1 MTAIVKPSVA
11 SLVKSQLPE
20 FVREDYQTFV
30 AFVEAY
36 YEYIQN
42 NELDLKTIRDIDTT
56 LESFIR
62 YFKSELAPNLPY
74 SSVDTRFLLKNMKS
88 QYLAKG
94 SESSIKLLFKILYDK
109 EVSVAYPSTQVL
121 RASDGKWYIAKSL
134 KLATT
139 DERFLNINNY
149 RLFGEST
156 KSIAT
161 VETSVKSQNKIEIFI
176 SNIERLFESGETV
189 KIVDANRQD
198 VIIDGSTLTAVLVG
212 QISQININPNNRGL
226 FYDVG
231 DPVVVYGGLNQTIS
245 NPVGATAQ
253 VGSVSSGSIKS
264 ISVISGGFDPTL
276 PSPPYS
282 GVTPGSNYN
291 VYPPAAVT
299 ALWWVSGS
307 PFMPKPY

>member
-121 RASDGKWYIAKSL
+121 RASDGKW
-134 KLATT
+134 
-139 DERFLNINNY
+139 N
-149 RLFGEST
+149 
-156 KSIAT
+156 
-161 VETSVKSQNKIEIFI
+161 
-176 SNIERLFESGETV
+176 
-189 KIVDANRQD
+189 QD
-198 VIIDGSTLTAVLVG
+198 VSIFAKII
-212 QISQININPNNRGL
+212 
-226 FYDVG
+226 
-231 DPVVVYGGLNQTIS
+231 
-245 NPVGATAQ
+245 
-253 VGSVSSGSIKS
+253 
-264 ISVISGGFDPTL
+264 
-276 PSPPYS
+276 
-282 GVTPGSNYN
+282 
-291 VYPPAAVT
+291 
-299 ALWWVSGS
+299 SGS
-307 PFMPKPY
+307 PDDVVGKLVDVVTPNKIIRVLVDRRQYVEIEIDRAIRVADDTYE